1 MAEAGKSDEV
11 RRLEELW
18 AGEHGD
24 EYVDRNFDA
33 YSKRGPW
40 WHKMIA
46 QTTPT
51 RVLEVGCNV
60 GGNLRYIAKEAP
72 DAQIYGID
80 INRKA
85 LGIVK
90 DIVPDGNF
98 MLEHASDLPFKD
110 GWFDFAFT
118 MGVLIHQPDES
129 LETVMREIVRVS
141 RKYVMCGEVYSAE
154 RNSIPY
160 RGIPESFIGRDYGGI
175 YQKIAPELTLVDSG
189 EMGKDEDFDTL
200 HYWLFEKK

>member
-1 MAEAGKSDEV
+1 MSETGTNDEV

-18 AGEHGD
+18 AGDHGD
-24 EYVDRNFDA
+24 EYIDRNWDE

-40 WHKMIA
+40 WQAMIA
-46 QTTPT
+46 KTHPT

-60 GGNLRYIAKEAP
+60 GGNLRYIAAEAP

-85 LGIVK
+85 LNL
-90 DIVPDGNF
+90 VPQFVPNGNF
-98 MLEHASDLPFKD
+98 MLEHANDLPFRD
-110 GWFDFAFT
+110 GWFDFVYT

-129 LETVMREIVRVS
+129 IKTVMSEIVRVS
-141 RKYVMCGEVYSAE
+141 SKYVMAGEVYAPE

-160 RGIPESFIGRDYGGI
+160 RGIPESFIGRDYGSI
-175 YQKIAPELTLVDSG
+175 YQEIAPKLTLVDTG
-189 EMGKDEDFDTL
+189 EMGKDQDFDTL
-200 HYWLFEKK
+200 RYWLFEKK